1 MKYIIIVFAL
11 LFGFTSCN
19 KKNNKKLDV
28 IDTVSDS
35 LVVAQRITNSIGVL
49 LSEDARLEVATWKEY
64 QKVALLMTELYNTS
78 KTDALENSEMYANH
92 IQFMKD
98 SIRVKELDNPK
109 IVSRLN
115 VLLNQSLRLKDM
127 SDIPSISDNEVKEE
141 VVKLCASFSSLNS
154 KINTFYKTKQLEK
167 DLEGLDF

>member
-11 LFGFTSCN
+11 LLGCTSCN
-19 KKNNKKLDV
+19 KKSNKKSDV
-28 IDTVSDS
+28 INTVSDS
-35 LVVAQRITNSIGVL
+35 LLVAQRITNSIGVL

-64 QKVALLMTELYNTS
+64 QKVASLMTELYNTS
-78 KTDALENSEMYANH
+78 KTDVLENSEMYATH
-92 IQFMKD
+92 IKFMRD

-127 SDIPSISDNEVKEE
+127 NDIPSISDNEVKEE

-154 KINTFYKTKQLEK
+154 KINTFYKTKKLEK